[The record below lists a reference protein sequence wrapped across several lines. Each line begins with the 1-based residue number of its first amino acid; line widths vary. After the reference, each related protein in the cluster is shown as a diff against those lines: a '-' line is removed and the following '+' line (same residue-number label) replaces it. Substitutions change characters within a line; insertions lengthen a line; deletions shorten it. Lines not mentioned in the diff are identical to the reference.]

1 MEAGANASSPV
12 VGCRLHA
19 ESAAAHTTAAQKRR
33 MDQTS
38 RPYQACLGGSR
49 RHQKCH
55 GRTSWAA
62 GQAAKSHRAPESP
75 ARPEIFSVLVLF
87 TAAFRRR

>member
-38 RPYQACLGGSR
+38 RPYQACLGGSWNPLKNRSRIMSATRPFFEHRNFNR
-49 RHQKCH
+49 RQQ
-55 GRTSWAA
+55 G
-62 GQAAKSHRAPESP
+62 
-75 ARPEIFSVLVLF
+75 L
-87 TAAFRRR
+87 